1 MSVSGAHTS
10 GVQDPKGRG
19 DGPGHKEPNGK
30 DSQSQQQRR
39 LMGQVGQSYRQG
51 CGNTE
56 DGPRVW
62 PGLRDGFQEEMPP
75 SGPKANLRAAM
86 TTVPT
91 SDTHIKTGLSKRL
104 AGTPECPRS
113 APGEF
118 HRGCMR
124 LAQGSPSAP
133 PSPGS
138 GTSPPHQQ
146 AGGIG
151 LQTVGRWLW
160 YKFRALCFLCLLI
173 TSHFSP
179 SCLRPEQLP

>member
-1 MSVSGAHTS
+1 MGETARITRSLAGRTARASNRDGSWGRSVRAT
-10 GVQDPKGRG
+10 GRG
-19 DGPGHKEPNGK
+19 
-30 DSQSQQQRR
+30 R
-39 LMGQVGQSYRQG
+39 
-51 CGNTE
+51 GNTE

-75 SGPKANLRAAM
+75 SGPKANLRAAA
-86 TTVPT
+86 TTAPA
-91 SDTHIKTGLSKRL
+91 SDTPSKTGLNRRL

-118 HRGCMR
+118 HRGCTR
-124 LAQGSPSAP
+124 LARGSPSAP

-138 GTSPPHQQ
+138 GTSPPRRQ
-146 AGGIG
+146 AGGTG

-160 YKFRALCFLCLLI
+160 YKFRALCFLCPLI